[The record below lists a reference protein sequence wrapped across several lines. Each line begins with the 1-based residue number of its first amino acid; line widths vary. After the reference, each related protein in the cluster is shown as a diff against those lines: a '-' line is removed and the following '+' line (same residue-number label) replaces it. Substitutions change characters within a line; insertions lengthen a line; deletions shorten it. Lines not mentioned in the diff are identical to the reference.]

1 MALDLLS
8 IPSMSASVE
17 RLFSRAKI
25 TITERRNLLGI
36 EAVQATECLKSWL
49 KPSSIAFI
57 DLNLL
62 NISDILV
69 AEAEIVAS

>member
-8 IPSMSASVE
+8 IPSMSASVK

-36 EAVQATECLKSWL
+36 EAVQAIECLKSWL
-49 KPSSIAFI
+49 KPGIIASM
-57 DLNLL
+57 DLDL
-62 NISDILV
+62 SDISNILIAG
-69 AEAEIVAS
+69 AER